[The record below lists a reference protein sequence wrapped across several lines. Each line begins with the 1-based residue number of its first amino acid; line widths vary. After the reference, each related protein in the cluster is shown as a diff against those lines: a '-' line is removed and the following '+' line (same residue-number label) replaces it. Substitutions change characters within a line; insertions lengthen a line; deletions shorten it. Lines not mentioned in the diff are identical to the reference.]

1 MTEPKSSRD
10 ELTEETEK
18 NAIWN
23 LAVSLNQELIRA
35 KNDLEKALLDKHSF
49 PALRQSVREVH
60 ARLVDMVKAYARYLE
75 EGEEKEGEQ
84 DHA

>member
-10 ELTEETEK
+10 ELTGKTEK

-35 KNDLEKALLDKHSF
+35 KNDLEKALLDKHPFQHSDK
-49 PALRQSVREVH
+49 V
-60 ARLVDMVKAYARYLE
+60 
-75 EGEEKEGEQ
+75 
-84 DHA
+84 